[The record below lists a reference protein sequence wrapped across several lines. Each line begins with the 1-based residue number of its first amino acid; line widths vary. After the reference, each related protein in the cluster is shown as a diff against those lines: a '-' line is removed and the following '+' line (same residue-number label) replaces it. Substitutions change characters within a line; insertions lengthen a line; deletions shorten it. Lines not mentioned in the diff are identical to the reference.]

1 MSKDDSN
8 GGFLSKVVKFVRHPT
23 TSWSDLDTR
32 SADRENEYS
41 KAALKEMIERKRRND
56 FVRKREF
63 EMLRK
68 IRNRE
73 ITVDAAQGV
82 RPSFFQSSLP
92 SKPDDRAMTLKK
104 IDEIEAQMSM
114 QWWKTKGPDSLVSTG
129 SQLNTGAHGP
139 GKGQSKK
146 GKADAPE
153 STGPKTR
160 GAQYR
165 ETEPSALVSSP
176 PPAAPDTLGGDS
188 QDMEPLHSEQG
199 EPLGWDLDGGSS
211 PPAPTPVPAPAPMP
225 APPPVARA
233 AMPPVR
239 PTKESVPLAAQP
251 AAPAPA
257 VARTGLMA
265 ASTHGDLRGNS
276 GFSASHFF
284 ALDVHEIAQDPEV
297 EEAAIRFANGDDAG
311 AEQGLLDV
319 LRGGGEE
326 AGRIDDWL
334 ALFDFYRATGQLAPF
349 ESQTLDFVNRFGRS
363 APQWVDMPGE
373 VSSQAGRTFKPSA
386 GNARTSWVSDAELD
400 AHAVGTLQ
408 SVLMRVGQPW
418 VVDWSA
424 LESID
429 LKAARALLG
438 MFTLWGDQDVELC
451 FLGANQLR
459 ALLKKLTPSG
469 RRDVEQLWWELRM
482 ATLRVMNRPDEFELT
497 ALDFCVTYEVSPPG
511 WETPL
516 CHFRAVSA
524 EDTEVEEAGTS
535 MLGEVVMERVASS
548 GFSGYPADTGSDNL
562 SSGLNHLGLVELS
575 GEVLGDPQELLK
587 TLERRLQGADVLII
601 SCRNLIRVDFS
612 AAGTLLNW
620 VSAHHANGRM
630 VQFVDAHRLVSAFFH
645 VIGITECAK
654 VVVRND

>member
-32 SADRENEYS
+32 SADRESEYS

-56 FVRKREF
+56 FVRRREF
-63 EMLRK
+63 DMLRK

-73 ITVDAAQGV
+73 ITVDAGQGV

-114 QWWKTKGPDSLVSTG
+114 QWWKTKGPDSLTSTG
-129 SQLNTGAHGP
+129 SPLNTGLGGAGSP
-139 GKGQSKK
+139 GKDGAKK
-146 GKADAPE
+146 DAASGKGLEESAARVAQYKETEASPLLSAPAAQTSGAAPAGPAAEIGAAGGGVPPAPPQAAVPAGERPIVQAPADAPKDG
-153 STGPKTR
+153 SGR
-160 GAQYR
+160 
-165 ETEPSALVSSP
+165 SV
-176 PPAAPDTLGGDS
+176 AAPS
-188 QDMEPLHSEQG
+188 KP
-199 EPLGWDLDGGSS
+199 
-211 PPAPTPVPAPAPMP
+211 
-225 APPPVARA
+225 
-233 AMPPVR
+233 
-239 PTKESVPLAAQP
+239 
-251 AAPAPA
+251 
-257 VARTGLMA
+257 RTGLMA
-265 ASTHGDLRGNS
+265 QSTQRDVSGTPS

-319 LRGGGEE
+319 LSRNGEE
-326 AGRIDDWL
+326 AHRVDDWL
-334 ALFDFYRATGQLAPF
+334 ALFDLYRATGQLTPF
-349 ESQTLDFVNRFGRS
+349 ENQALDFVNRFGRS
-363 APQWVDMPGE
+363 APQWLDMPGA
-373 VSSQAGRTFKPSA
+373 VSAQTGKTRRAPA
-386 GNARTSWVSDAELD
+386 ANARAAWVSDAELD

-408 SVLMRVGQPW
+408 TVLMRVSQPW
-418 VVDWSA
+418 VIDWSP
-424 LESID
+424 LETID
-429 LKAARALLG
+429 LKSARALLG
-438 MFTLWGDQDVELC
+438 MFTLWGDQEVELC
-451 FLGANQLR
+451 FLGSSELR
-459 ALLKKLTPSG
+459 ALLKKMTPSG

-511 WETPL
+511 WESPR
-516 CHFRAVSA
+516 CHFRAMSGENGEQDGDASV
-524 EDTEVEEAGTS
+524 
-535 MLGEVVMERVASS
+535 LGEVVMEQVP
-548 GFSGYPADTGSDNL
+548 SGYSGEAGDSASDSL

-575 GEVLGDPQELLK
+575 GEVMGDPQDML
-587 TLERRLQGADVLII
+587 TQLEGRLQGADVLII

-620 VSAHHANGRM
+620 VSGHHAQGRL
-630 VQFVDAHRLVSAFFH
+630 VQFVDVHRLVSAFFH
-645 VIGITECAK
+645 VIGITEYAK

>member
-139 GKGQSKK
+139 AKDKGQ
-146 GKADAPE
+146 GKAPAED
-153 STGPKTR
+153 SGPKTR

-165 ETEPSALVSSP
+165 ETEAADLAVPSKPVLVST
-176 PPAAPDTLGGDS
+176 AAPKA
-188 QDMEPLHSEQG
+188 EPG
-199 EPLGWDLDGGSS
+199 
-211 PPAPTPVPAPAPMP
+211 AKAFPVS
-225 APPPVARA
+225 
-233 AMPPVR
+233 
-239 PTKESVPLAAQP
+239 TP
-251 AAPAPA
+251 AAPAPPRSDARVNESMPATGPAPTA
-257 VARTGLMA
+257 VRTGLMA
-265 ASTHGDLRGNS
+265 SSAQGDLRGNS

-297 EEAAIRFANGDDAG
+297 EEAAIRFANGDDLG
-311 AEQGLLDV
+311 AEQGLRDALQ
-319 LRGGGEE
+319 GGGVQ
-326 AGRIDDWL
+326 ANRMDDWL
-334 ALFDFYRATGQLAPF
+334 ALFDLYRATGQLAPF

-373 VSSQAGRTFKPSA
+373 VEAQSGKSFQPSSGT
-386 GNARTSWVSDAELD
+386 ARAAWVCDPELD
-400 AHAVGTLQ
+400 AYAVGTLQ
-408 SVLMRVGQPW
+408 TVLMRVSQPW
-418 VVDWSA
+418 VLDWST
-424 LESID
+424 LEAID

-451 FLGANQLR
+451 FLGTTQLR
-459 ALLKKLTPSG
+459 EVLKKSTPSG

-482 ATLRVMNRPDEFELT
+482 AILRVMNRPDEFELT

-511 WETPL
+511 WESPL
-516 CHFRAVSA
+516 CHFRAIA
-524 EDTEVEEAGTS
+524 AADADMDDAGS
-535 MLGEVVMERVASS
+535 SVLGEVVMEQVPS
-548 GFSGYPADTGSDNL
+548 GMSGMSGYPGDSGIDNL

-575 GEVLGDPQELLK
+575 GEVLGDPQEMLK

-620 VSAHHANGRM
+620 VSGHHAEGRM
-630 VQFVDAHRLVSAFFH
+630 VQFVDVHRLVSAFFH

>member
-114 QWWKTKGPDSLVSTG
+114 QWWKTKGPDSLASTG
-129 SQLNTGAHGP
+129 SQLNSGSGAS
-139 GKGQSKK
+139 GKDKAKK
-146 GKADAPE
+146 EGARAADAPV
-153 STGPKTR
+153 TR
-160 GAQYR
+160 SAQYK
-165 ETEPSALVSSP
+165 ETEPSPLGTPPDAATTAPLAPAAEAADMAGAAEAEHRREGGHERVASLSSP
-176 PPAAPDTLGGDS
+176 AP
-188 QDMEPLHSEQG
+188 
-199 EPLGWDLDGGSS
+199 
-211 PPAPTPVPAPAPMP
+211 
-225 APPPVARA
+225 
-233 AMPPVR
+233 
-239 PTKESVPLAAQP
+239 SVPPSGVAQP
-251 AAPAPA
+251 KP
-257 VARTGLMA
+257 RTGLMA
-265 ASTHGDLRGNS
+265 QSGQGELSGTPS

-319 LRGGGEE
+319 LGRNGEE
-326 AGRIDDWL
+326 AHRLEDWL
-334 ALFDFYRATGQLAPF
+334 SLFDLYRATGQLVPF
-349 ESQTLDFVNRFGRS
+349 ENQTLDFVNRFGRS
-363 APQWVDMPGE
+363 APQWVDMPGA
-373 VSSQAGRTFKPSA
+373 VSAQTGKTYRPSVA
-386 GNARTSWVSDAELD
+386 NARAAWVCDAELD

-408 SVLMRVGQPW
+408 TVLMRVSQPW
-418 VVDWSA
+418 VIDWSP

-429 LKAARALLG
+429 LKSARALLG
-438 MFTLWGDQDVELC
+438 MFTLWGDQEVELC
-451 FLGANQLR
+451 FFGTSQLR
-459 ALLKKLTPSG
+459 ALLKSLTPSG
-469 RRDVEQLWWELRM
+469 RKDVEQLWWELRM
-482 ATLRVMNRPDEFELT
+482 AILRVMNRPDEFELT

-516 CHFRAVSA
+516 CHFRALSS
-524 EDTEVEEAGTS
+524 ETS
-535 MLGEVVMERVASS
+535 DQEGGSSVLGEVVMEQVPS
-548 GFSGYPADTGSDNL
+548 GFSGYPGDSSSDSL
-562 SSGLNHLGLVELS
+562 SSGLNQLGLVELS
-575 GEVLGDPQELLK
+575 GEVLGDPQEMLQN
-587 TLERRLQGADVLII
+587 LERRLQGADVLII

-620 VSAHHANGRM
+620 VSGHHAEGRM
-630 VQFVDAHRLVSAFFH
+630 VQFVDVHRLVSAFFH
-645 VIGITECAK
+645 VIGITEYSK

>member
-32 SADRENEYS
+32 SVDRENEYS

-129 SQLNTGAHGP
+129 SQLNSGAHPP
-139 GKGQSKK
+139 GARAKGGAKK
-146 GKADAPE
+146 EAGDAKPAE
-153 STGPKTR
+153 APDTR
-160 GAQYR
+160 GAQYK
-165 ETEPSALVSSP
+165 ETEASPLASPSSAQTTA
-176 PPAAPDTLGGDS
+176 PAAQTAPMVPAGKIQGK
-188 QDMEPLHSEQG
+188 PNASEA
-199 EPLGWDLDGGSS
+199 E
-211 PPAPTPVPAPAPMP
+211 PAPVESGDRSVNPVAPALSKNAAG
-225 APPPVARA
+225 APG
-233 AMPPVR
+233 
-239 PTKESVPLAAQP
+239 AQAKP
-251 AAPAPA
+251 
-257 VARTGLMA
+257 RTGLMA
-265 ASTHGDLRGNS
+265 QTGQGDLNGSPS

-284 ALDVHEIAQDPEV
+284 ALDVQEIAQDPEV

-311 AEQGLLDV
+311 AEQGLIDV
-319 LRGGGEE
+319 LGRNGEE
-326 AGRIDDWL
+326 AHRVDDWL
-334 ALFDFYRATGQLAPF
+334 ALFDLYRATGQLAPF
-349 ESQTLDFVNRFGRS
+349 ESRALDFVNRFGRS
-363 APQWVDMPGE
+363 APQWVDMPGA
-373 VSSQAGRTFKPSA
+373 VSTQTGKTYRPSVA
-386 GNARTSWVSDAELD
+386 NTRAAWVCDAELD

-408 SVLMRVGQPW
+408 SVLMRVSQPW
-418 VVDWSA
+418 VIDWSPI
-424 LESID
+424 ESID
-429 LKAARALLG
+429 LKSARALLG
-438 MFTLWGDQDVELC
+438 MFTLWGDQEVELC
-451 FLGANQLR
+451 FLGTSELR
-459 ALLKKLTPSG
+459 ALLKSLTPSG

-482 ATLRVMNRPDEFELT
+482 AVLRVMNRPDEFELT

-511 WETPL
+511 WEVPL
-516 CHFRAVSA
+516 CHFRAMKS
-524 EDTEVEEAGTS
+524 EATDDDAGAS
-535 MLGEVVMERVASS
+535 VLGESVMEQVTS
-548 GFSGYPADTGSDNL
+548 GYSGYPGDTGSDSL
-562 SSGLNHLGLVELS
+562 SSGLNQLGLVELS
-575 GEVLGDPQELLK
+575 GEVIGDPQEMLK
-587 TLERRLQGADVLII
+587 NLERRLQGADVLII

-620 VSAHHANGRM
+620 VSGHHAEGRL

-645 VIGITECAK
+645 VIGITEYAK